1 MTIIEYLFLLN
12 FKDKKKIEA
21 YYNMQQI
28 NTMYLENVYKIKLKE
43 KNINAITIWPYE
55 FTKSIL
61 MRTRYKSY
69 KRFNIKYFNEVAY
82 LFVLN
87 IFLKNSKH
95 ICKYIKKKLE
105 SVHFKRH
112 RAYFLFFNKI
122 LSKFIRPNFKILQI
136 RGITLKFKGKLGRG
150 GNSRTKTMFYRRG
163 LYSLSNKSLSLNRN
177 KWDVWTKT
185 GTFGCTFQIFY

>member
-43 KNINAITIWPYE
+43 KNINAITILPYE

-177 KWDVWTKT
+177 K
-185 GTFGCTFQIFY
+185 